1 MKVKLPVNLLVALA
15 LFFLIL
21 ALMVPSAVAEDSAD
35 KVELYSDVPDW
46 AKKQYGLSVIG
57 LNVIAGK
64 YKLINGTTLKAGSEM
79 FVLEKWMTFQTGLLI
94 DVGKGGITLK
104 GKFYGDGTKLS
115 INDSGKIVRRPQ

>member
-104 GKFYGDGTKLS
+104 SKFYGDGTKLS